1 MLQETSIS
9 DYACKIKQHKMKAS
23 YYPLCDMF
31 FLIGRNKTIIAVRI
45 KICKFA

>member
-9 DYACKIKQHKMKAS
+9 DYACKIKQHKMI
-23 YYPLCDMF
+23 PIVRHV

>member
-9 DYACKIKQHKMKAS
+9 DDACKIKQHKMKAS

-31 FLIGRNKTIIAVRI
+31 FKIGRNKTIIAQT
-45 KICKFA
+45 

>member
-9 DYACKIKQHKMKAS
+9 DNACKIKQHKMKVS

-31 FLIGRNKTIIAVRI
+31 FIGRNKTIIAVRI
-45 KICKFA
+45 NICKFT